1 MRMNF
6 TNISWDDA
14 KYVQMCERKVGHF
27 SVCGNGGDFP
37 RCLTSSKTWNGLSRH
52 KKWQYG
58 RTYKKDFMVSK
69 ILILLHGSQ
78 YEKEIQARRTE
89 ILIWLSE
96 IILFGEE
103 NENVGKRIRETL
115 GDSKSEIQ
123 LCISRLSFYHYY
135 CSSTA
140 LCSHAYYGN
149 DQLYFRYWRL
159 RASFSSFLSL
169 TLTSKLQKRI
179 HKRHHLCFIQR
190 LRKWNFSP
198 VPLVPTLT

>member
-78 YEKEIQARRTE
+78 YEKEIQAQTQFESSRCE
-89 ILIWLSE
+89 W
-96 IILFGEE
+96 
-103 NENVGKRIRETL
+103 N
-115 GDSKSEIQ
+115 DS
-123 LCISRLSFYHYY
+123 FWF
-135 CSSTA
+135 
-140 LCSHAYYGN
+140 
-149 DQLYFRYWRL
+149 DFM
-159 RASFSSFLSL
+159 
-169 TLTSKLQKRI
+169 
-179 HKRHHLCFIQR
+179 
-190 LRKWNFSP
+190 
-198 VPLVPTLT
+198 

>member
-1 MRMNF
+1 
-6 TNISWDDA
+6 
-14 KYVQMCERKVGHF
+14 
-27 SVCGNGGDFP
+27 
-37 RCLTSSKTWNGLSRH
+37 
-52 KKWQYG
+52 
-58 RTYKKDFMVSK
+58 MVSK

-78 YEKEIQARRTE
+78 YEKKIQARRTE
-89 ILIWLSE
+89 EVKHNLKAQDVNGMTHFDLTFCKIFFL
-96 IILFGEE
+96 GK

-135 CSSTA
+135 CSSSTA

-190 LRKWNFSP
+190 KWNFSP
-198 VPLVPTLT
+198 VPLVPTLLIWPN